1 MDDETRRV
9 FADRVAERYADLDEA
24 APQPTDELDDDARMW
39 WLALAGTILGLLVA
53 AAVAAIVH
61 IATSPILPGSDQPA
75 TPASTVAPHP
85 PAGPVR
91 LTPDPPAVAE
101 GLG

>member
-1 MDDETRRV
+1 MDLLNRDER
-9 FADRVAERYADLDEA
+9 DR
-24 APQPTDELDDDARMW
+24 DELDDAARM
-39 WLALAGTILGLLVA
+39 WLALAGTILGLIVA

-85 PAGPVR
+85 PGGPVR
-91 LTPDPPAVAE
+91 LTPDPPAVAAG